1 MSTII
6 RQSIADFSVL
16 IHQPDEAVTPDRLI
30 VLLHGWGADG
40 GDLIDMSPHLASRF
54 PGAIICAPDGP
65 EPCSANPMGR
75 QWFDLGVDATLID
88 EGPSRAFPGLQ
99 KLLDALMKQFQIA
112 PGRVA
117 LAGFSQGGMMALYGG
132 VRTAEPF
139 GAIISIAGALLAPGQ
154 IAQAMTVR
162 PPVLLIHGKEDQVVP
177 FQAMDMAKSILEA
190 NKVSV
195 ETLACE
201 DVGHGISGEGLA
213 RMMDFIS
220 AKLDGDRQD

>member
-16 IHQPDEAVTPDRLI
+16 IHQPDPETPSDRLI

-40 GDLIDMSPHLASRF
+40 SDLIDMSPHLTARF

-65 EPCSANPMGR
+65 EPCSANPMGK

-99 KLLDALMKQFQIA
+99 KLLEALMEQFAIA
-112 PGRVA
+112 PGRVV

-132 VRTAEPF
+132 VRTTEPF
-139 GAIISIAGALLAPGQ
+139 GAVISIAGALLAPGQ
-154 IAQAMTVR
+154 MAQAMTVR
-162 PPVLLIHGKEDQVVP
+162 PPVLLIHGKDDQVVP
-177 FQAMDMAKSILEA
+177 FQAMDMAKAILET
-190 NKVSV
+190 NKVTV

-201 DVGHGISGEGLA
+201 GVGHGISGEGLA
-213 RMMDFIS
+213 RMMDFIA
-220 AKLDGDRQD
+220 AKLDDDNQA